1 VTIVLDPVEI
11 IHSEVVV
18 VVAVVTMEET
28 EAETEAFEF
37 RSEE

>member
-1 VTIVLDPVEI
+1 VNIVLDPVEI
-11 IHSEVVV
+11 IHSEV